1 MHNNEDTMMMKATK
15 YSKYSE
21 YSEWNLFLARE
32 QDRRDREE
40 EEEVNLPS
48 PASLRLQ
55 SAALILRLKS
65 IVCFQVRTEGDLVE
79 PLTQTGYV
87 LSRRVYPQ
95 LSLQASLGRF
105 DSESVRS
112 RESSTHGIY
121 SWEDLKHRIWFQRQ
135 ETFVVV

>member
-55 SAALILRLKS
+55 SAALILKLKS
-65 IVCFQVRTEGDLVE
+65 IVWFQVRTESDLVE